1 VTEGVASILNPI
13 LLKGVEEAEE
23 EEEEA
28 AGGKERTRA
37 VGILKALTIRSII
50 P

>member
-1 VTEGVASILNPI
+1 VTEGVASILSPI
-13 LLKGVEEAEE
+13 LLEEVEEAEE
-23 EEEEA
+23 EE
-28 AGGKERTRA
+28 AGGNERTRA